1 MQKAKI
7 DRLARK
13 IIWKNKN
20 PSKWPTI
27 TENIQ
32 DIPSGEISVFFNM
45 GLTASPVDDVK
56 IKRTQAQWII
66 SLLRTLTKKCIF
78 FTNSQ

>member
-7 DRLARK
+7 GRLAGK

-20 PSKWPTI
+20 PSIWPTI

-32 DIPSGEISVFFNM
+32 DIPS
-45 GLTASPVDDVK
+45 AYK
-56 IKRTQAQWII
+56 IKFFINNNKVTTRWEGPQ
-66 SLLRTLTKKCIF
+66 SL
-78 FTNSQ
+78 S

>member
-7 DRLARK
+7 DRLAGK

-45 GLTASPVDDVK
+45 GLTASPFE
-56 IKRTQAQWII
+56 Q
-66 SLLRTLTKKCIF
+66 C
-78 FTNSQ
+78 

>member
-7 DRLARK
+7 DRLAGK

-32 DIPSGEISVFFNM
+32 DIPNVKYILKSKKSTIRESFYVNFMPILSKFHAFTKSAFF
-45 GLTASPVDDVK
+45 
-56 IKRTQAQWII
+56 
-66 SLLRTLTKKCIF
+66 
-78 FTNSQ
+78 